1 MPAQTPPASKFF
13 FPPLAKLAE
22 DRVSNLYILMSTSVG
37 MLAQTA
43 LQQATFPDDS
53 ASNQAQPFALAVRCA
68 RALSTPVSVGTL
80 LIMPFVN
87 GQ

>member
-1 MPAQTPPASKFF
+1 MPAQTPPASKSFS
-13 FPPLAKLAE
+13 PLAKLAE
-22 DRVSNLYILMSTSVG
+22 DRVLNLCILMSTSVG

-43 LQQATFPDDS
+43 LQQATFPDDI